1 MENRS
6 HALMTGF
13 FTIALLIAAV
23 LAGVW
28 FNRDRVERVPY
39 QIATT
44 ESIPGLNPQAAV
56 RYRGLEVGR
65 VNDIG
70 FDPAMPGQI
79 VIRLAVDPEAPV
91 TKTTFASLGYQGV
104 TGIAFIQLD
113 DDKTGSALLQSD
125 NAHIATI
132 PLRPGF
138 LDQLEKRGK
147 VILQKTEEITTRIDN
162 LMSPDNQKKII
173 GAFDNISK
181 TALAYEAIPQQLA
194 PTFARLPALVAKAE
208 QSMAS
213 LNELSASATRMTRNV
228 DTLATALQAPGGP
241 IQRATDTFERVG
253 ASLDGV
259 TSDLKLNTLP
269 HVVAMTD
276 EARTSLRA
284 VKRTATSLSERPQ
297 SLLFGSPSA
306 SPGPGEAGFVAPSV
320 APAVATAAAPTN

>member
-6 HALMTGF
+6 HALTTGL

-23 LAGVW
+23 LAGIW

-65 VNDIG
+65 VDDIS
-70 FDPAMPGQI
+70 FNPAMPGQI
-79 VIRLAVDPEAPV
+79 VIRLAVDAEAPV
-91 TKTTFASLGYQGV
+91 TRTTFASLGYQGV

-113 DDKTGSALLQSD
+113 DDKTGSALLHSD
-125 NAHIATI
+125 SAQIAII

-138 LDQLEKRGK
+138 IDQLEKRGK

-181 TALAYEAIPQQLA
+181 TALAYEAIPRQLA
-194 PTFARLPALVAKAE
+194 PTFARLPAIAARAE

-213 LNELSASATRMTRNV
+213 INELSASASQMTRNV
-228 DTLATALQAPGGP
+228 DTLVTSLQAPSGP
-241 IQRATDTFERVG
+241 IERFTQTFERAG

-259 TSDLKLNTLP
+259 TSDLEHTTLP
-269 HVVAMTD
+269 HLVAMTD

-306 SPGPGEAGFVAPSV
+306 SPGPGEAGFVAPTGAA
-320 APAVATAAAPTN
+320 APAPTAAATK